1 MGHRNYIDY
10 EFGEFRLIAE
20 DGTLWCGS
28 ERIAI
33 TQKAV
38 ELLTLLLENR
48 GRVVSREE
56 ILERLWLDTFVDEN
70 NLSVTVSMLRKAFGE
85 KADNPKLIETIPRKG
100 YRFIGDV
107 KISTNDLV
115 VAERE
120 YTRAVIEH
128 IEIDDENAGL
138 AIAQLQKRT
147 RLQRLALVFVAFG
160 ILLLAGL
167 IGGTYLKG
175 MGPFSAPAV
184 YSVAVMPLKDLS
196 SDENGRQMSYGLTDS
211 LITKLSAIRGLSVR
225 PMSAVMPL
233 AEKEL
238 PATAIGQELKV
249 DAVLEGTI
257 QRGGDKYRVSVQIVN
272 ARDNQVLWANVIEQ
286 RLTEP
291 FDLQRLLAAQ
301 VANAIAFRIS
311 DEDRKRLSRQ
321 PTRNAEAYSEHLL
334 ARFFL
339 NKRTVEDLNKALPHF
354 ERSIELDPAF
364 AEPYA
369 GIASAYMLLSDSG
382 FAGIPP
388 DQGYPKAKTFAAK
401 ALELDETIAE
411 AHAVLGNVELAYAWN
426 VVEGERQLRRAI
438 ELNPSLSTAHLW
450 LGWNL
455 IVQQRFFEADEAI
468 ARAAELDPT
477 SMVIAA
483 DLGYPAFFS
492 GDYDRATERFRIA
505 LERDRNFSAARFN
518 IWRSLFYGG
527 RYDEASAELDNLE
540 SLVPKDL
547 PVLIMA
553 RGCTLARQG
562 RSAEAK
568 GLYDSLRERQ
578 RSGEFITP
586 NLTATLA
593 AELDDKDGFF
603 RDLETF
609 LSERI
614 DYTLYIKFAPEFKQY
629 HADPR
634 FQSILERAGLGG

>member
-1 MGHRNYIDY
+1 MGRRNYIDY

-38 ELLTLLLENR
+38 ELLTLLLENQ
-48 GRVVSREE
+48 GRVVSRGE
-56 ILERLWLDTFVDEN
+56 ILERIWQDTFVDEN
-70 NLSVTVSMLRKAFGE
+70 NLSVTISMLRKAFGE
-85 KADNPKLIETIPRKG
+85 RAEHPKLIETIPRKG

-107 KISTNDLV
+107 KVSINDPV
-115 VAERE
+115 FAERE
-120 YTRAVIEH
+120 YTRTVIEH

-147 RLQRLALVFVAFG
+147 RRQRRALAIVAFG
-160 ILLLAGL
+160 TLLLAGL
-167 IGGTYLKG
+167 IAGTYLKG
-175 MGPFSAPAV
+175 MGPFSAPTV

-196 SDENGRQMSYGLTDS
+196 SDENGNQMSYGLTDA

-233 AEKEL
+233 VEKGL
-238 PATAIGQELKV
+238 PATSIGQELKV

-257 QRGGDKYRVSVQIVN
+257 QRIGDSYRVSVQIVN
-272 ARDNQVLWANVIEQ
+272 VRDNQVLWANVLEH
-286 RLTEP
+286 RSTEP
-291 FDLQRLLAAQ
+291 FDIQRLLAAQ
-301 VANAIAFRIS
+301 VANAMTFRLS
-311 DEDRKRLSRQ
+311 DDDRKRLSKQ
-321 PTRNAEAYSEHLL
+321 PTRNAEAYNEHLV

-339 NKRTVEDLNKALPHF
+339 SKRTVEDLNNALSHF
-354 ERSIELDPAF
+354 ERSVDLDPAF
-364 AEPYA
+364 AESYA

-382 FAGIPP
+382 IAGIPP
-388 DQGYPKAKTFAAK
+388 HQGYPKAQTFAAK

-468 ARAAELDPT
+468 SRAAELDPT

-492 GDYDRATERFRIA
+492 GDYERATERFRIA
-505 LERDRNFSAARFN
+505 LERDRSFPPARFN

-527 RYDEASAELDNLE
+527 RYDEASAELDHLE
-540 SLVPKDL
+540 TLIPRDL
-547 PVLIMA
+547 PVFIMA

-562 RSAEAK
+562 RPAEAK
-568 GLYDSLRERQ
+568 VLYDGLRKRQ
-578 RSGEFITP
+578 RLGEFITP
-586 NLTATLA
+586 NLTAALA
-593 AELDDKDGFF
+593 AELDDKDGLFT
-603 RDLETF
+603 DLEAF
-609 LSERI
+609 LSERV
-614 DYTLYIKFAPEFKQY
+614 DYTLYLKFAPEFKQY
-629 HADPR
+629 RSDPR
-634 FQSILERAGLGG
+634 FQKVLERGGLGG